1 MSAQSR
7 KIFKILAITFG
18 SLFAL
23 AARATSDAI
32 KNPATDF
39 FVTIPGNG
47 DFKSILLF
55 AIQKILLPL
64 VGLVSVAFIIIG
76 GFQYITSGGNEEQAE
91 AGKKTL
97 TNAIIG
103 LVVVILSYIIV
114 VVIINALNGK
124 V

>member
-1 MSAQSR
+1 MK
-7 KIFKILAITFG
+7 KIFKILTIISG

-23 AARATSDAI
+23 AVRAAPNSID
-32 KNPATDF
+32 NPVPGF
-39 FVTIPGNG
+39 FVTAPGTT
-47 DFKSILLF
+47 FQSIILF
-55 AIQKILLPL
+55 AIQSILLPL

-76 GFQYITSGGNEEQAE
+76 GFQYITSHGSEEAAE

-103 LVVVILSYIIV
+103 LVVVILSYVIV
-114 VVIINALNGK
+114 VVIIRALNGN